1 MSRAL
6 CRESLADKIDPVLTI
21 RRVTSLGNPW
31 DKVVLRKKRSTSR
44 LGESCALHHRLPA
57 NYYCWR
63 MVLAASSPYAGIM
76 PNDTMCAQDRA
87 DAGKV
92 TVGQA
97 LNLPSRRFSCVY
109 LTSSVRVAEMASAL
123 VDSVQIHV
131 YRSTT
136 LDGAEARLRVT
147 NSRVLLTDI
156 SFERG
161 GWEDALRMA
170 ARLPRRPVVVLV
182 SRLAD
187 ERLWIDALER
197 GAYDLILEPF
207 QADEM
212 RRILEN
218 AHFHATS
225 GESHHFP
232 LPTSS
237 RLSKVR
243 ARLPEKALLC
253 SGY

>member
-1 MSRAL
+1 
-6 CRESLADKIDPVLTI
+6 
-21 RRVTSLGNPW
+21 
-31 DKVVLRKKRSTSR
+31 
-44 LGESCALHHRLPA
+44 
-57 NYYCWR
+57 
-63 MVLAASSPYAGIM
+63 M

-136 LDGAEARLRVT
+136 LDSAEARLRVT

-243 ARLPEKALLC
+243 ATLPEKALLC